1 MPRSRRLLTLLDLL
15 RRRHGPVTAETLA
28 QQLSVSTRTV
38 YRDIAQNYARKAPTY
53 AARPGWASYCI
64 PIWGCR
70 R

>member
-1 MPRSRRLLTLLDLL
+1 MPRSRRLLSLLDLL

-38 YRDIAQNYARKAPTY
+38 YRDIAQLARKAPTY
-53 AARPGWASYCI
+53 AARPGWLRMHTD
-64 PIWGCR
+64 WGCR